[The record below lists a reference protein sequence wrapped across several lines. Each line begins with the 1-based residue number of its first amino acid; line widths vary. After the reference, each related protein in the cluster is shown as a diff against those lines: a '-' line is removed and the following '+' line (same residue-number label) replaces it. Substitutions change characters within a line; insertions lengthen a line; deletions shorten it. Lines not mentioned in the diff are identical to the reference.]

1 MKDYVE
7 KKIAC
12 EVKKLGLKRESVNT
26 DLYSDILD
34 VIKMSINGYM
44 VETGEFLT
52 EVAKYLTTKT
62 GKSWIVKQNS
72 EVNRDVIE
80 EVCPATYMGKA
91 KIYYRYV
98 SDLITSNYLVSEDTD
113 ILFSQKRDSCYTDM
127 KLVNESAFEYVNLY
141 SLSQMTDD
149 EYYDVYRH
157 IFIQLMEK
165 DMGKVEESIIDGLQK
180 KYEEMLE
187 KKDND
192 SELIRKINDKIKKCN
207 SQIGI
212 YYSERAF
219 DSYDSSFFSR
229 EYENEKLPDYSE
241 VEYTIDSYN
250 LLTPVN
256 KSMLKLVEDKNGIA
270 NGYNVTAVWR
280 SNWSLSEDVQDVHIN
295 APEELFEILKSFEEF
310 FNDLKIQYELIGEEK
325 YYNRVDYYRKFYDR
339 GFQTEKGILVK
350 YFHNDQE
357 VDKSFVRKKINKV
370 STLVKQLQARGVSS
384 ITKNDIFD
392 KIYFGPDGF
401 EGTEAS
407 REGFIENGWVEGE
420 TSTWLGD
427 IINNFLEPV
436 EKRIEILKLLLM
448 QCDKNKQRVEFFNN
462 RAIFY
467 DKLYKSYGKKLRVED
482 KLTRLCTVR
491 EVVLH
496 RHDNFQSLENLLI
509 TNGALANNPMKTTI
523 STCDDGDKV
532 QLVKKRKIST

>member
-62 GKSWIVKQNS
+62 GKSWIVRQNS
-72 EVNRDVIE
+72 GVNRDVIE

-280 SNWSLSEDVQDVHIN
+280 SNWSLSEDAQDVHIN

-339 GFQTEKGILVK
+339 EFQTEKGILVK

-370 STLVKQLQARGVSS
+370 SALVKQLQARGVSS

-436 EKRIEILKLLLM
+436 EKRIEILKSLLI